1 MAMETPIQPVER
13 IQLLQ
18 WLGDALIPP
27 KVAWCF
33 DAPRFVCQIPSNS
46 LVKRSQWGRCLW
58 LQSAKWLSLVIRSS
72 DLVSRLHELQIDRQ
86 MDRQID
92 RQIYYYYKLLLL
104 LHHIYLSISS
114 IQLNLQFCYFH
125 HIPSTISPTKSR
137 VSGLFL
143 FQGRWQG
150 VQELLLQH
158 DGGVQYRWESQGP
171 EMSWFFLG
179 LSRCEKLV
187 VT

>member
-1 MAMETPIQPVER
+1 MGHHYVKMCC
-13 IQLLQ
+13 
-18 WLGDALIPP
+18 IPP

-86 MDRQID
+86 ID
-92 RQIYYYYKLLLL
+92 LLLL
-104 LHHIYLSISS
+104 LITIIIIISYLSIHLVHLVKS
-114 IQLNLQFCYFH
+114 IVLLFPSYSINYFANQ
-125 HIPSTISPTKSR
+125 IPGFPIRS
-137 VSGLFL
+137 
-143 FQGRWQG
+143 FQGRWRG

-171 EMSWFFLG
+171 EMSWFFWG

-187 VT
+187 T